1 VLALT
6 AAKYRNAGW
15 TETELSLIR
24 DNPQMTPRELSEHLG
39 NRTLNACAQARF
51 RLDGRK
57 AALVPEYAVKAPG
70 EYTETLS
77 AYLVDEFDCL
87 EIWMKWNGYAA
98 WRETSRDE
106 LGWVNF
112 ICTAK

>member
-1 VLALT
+1 MT

-15 TETELSLIR
+15 TEDELSFIR
-24 DNPQMTPRELSEHLG
+24 SNPQMTPRELSEVLT

-57 AALVPEYAVKAPG
+57 PAKPDEYLVKEPG
-70 EYTETLS
+70 EYAEHL
-77 AYLVDEFDCL
+77 ADLLVDDFECL
-87 EIWMKWNGYAA
+87 EIWLKWNGYVSG
-98 WRETSRDE
+98 REVSRS
-106 LGWVNF
+106 LNGWVTL